1 MKNVNDDKK
10 MKVLKIYALL
20 RDLEG
25 SFINHQ
31 IEDDEKQEAIIF
43 NQIDGD
49 KAFVFVEK
57 EGMYKHLNSVCSEII
72 VELNYALVELIKGD
86 KGDNCCIAIDIATII
101 DQLEAERKNEDDK
114 FNFSLVFLPFIDRL
128 KSGNETNTAV
138 VVRTRMCWWRVII

>member
-1 MKNVNDDKK
+1 MKNVNNDKK
-10 MKVLKIYALL
+10 MKVLRIYALL

-25 SFINHQ
+25 SFKNHQ

-86 KGDNCCIAIDIATII
+86 NCCIAIDIATIF
-101 DQLEAERKNEDDK
+101 DQLEAERKNEDDDK
-114 FNFSLVFLPFIDRL
+114 FNFSLVFFSFIDRL